1 MFIKSEFYMS
11 KKEINKG
18 LNTSQR
24 KVVLDMCYKRLR
36 EMIPECTNEVTL
48 IKCIEILEKREES
61 TVDSDD
67 SKTLRAIS
75 ITLDRLAELK

>member
-1 MFIKSEFYMS
+1 MS